1 MKICPKCGK
10 TYDDETLNFC
20 LDDGSVLNRA
30 EPAGASEPPPTV
42 MMPGAGQTSVQPP
55 AQPTAP
61 QVQHSSGT
69 QYSMQPRKSR
79 TWIWVLVALFG
90 VVVLCGG
97 GFVGLIAIGSIDDGG
112 DQPPSMED
120 AMTSESPPDK
130 ASDRKVVKRE
140 SMSTWPA
147 SLSKFDGLEVDFKGG
162 ELLINTKKG
171 FYYVISTG
179 SEFTTADSTVS
190 VKVRNPSGRST
201 NYGYGIVVHSDPE
214 QVLKRD
220 YAFVIKADNGTYR
233 IVEHVNQ
240 QESNIVDWKSSDK
253 IKRGTREN
261 HLEVRSEG
269 DKMHFYI
276 NGEFIR
282 TVTDY
287 SDFDNGVAGIY
298 TSDDVPIAFSDL
310 ELKR

>member
-20 LDDGSVLNRA
+20 LEDGSVLNRYEQGA
-30 EPAGASEPPPTV
+30 ASEPPPTV
-42 MMPGAGQTSVQPP
+42 MMPGVAPTSVQPP
-55 AQPTAP
+55 APVTAP
-61 QVQHSSGT
+61 QVQQAYGS
-69 QYSMQPRKSR
+69 QYTMQPKKSR
-79 TWIWVLVALFG
+79 AWIWALVALFG
-90 VVVLCGG
+90 VIVLCGG
-97 GFVGLIAIGSIDDGG
+97 GFVGLVVIGSLDDDE
-112 DQPPSMED
+112 DQPPSMEESL
-120 AMTSESPPDK
+120 TSESPPDK
-130 ASDRKVVKRE
+130 AADRKVVNRE

-147 SLSKFDGLEVDFKGG
+147 SLSKFDGLEAEFKGG

-171 FYYVISTG
+171 YYYVISTG
-179 SEFTTADSTVS
+179 GEFKTADSTVS

-201 NYGYGIVVHSDPE
+201 NYGYGIVVHSDPA

-220 YAFVIKADNGTYR
+220 YAFLIKADDGTYR
-233 IVEHVNQ
+233 IAEHVNQ
-240 QESNIVDWKSSDK
+240 QESNIVAWKSSGK
-253 IKRGTREN
+253 IKKGTKEN
-261 HLEVRSEG
+261 HLEIRCEG
-269 DKMHFYI
+269 DKMSFYI

-287 SDFDNGVAGIY
+287 SDFEGGVAGIY

>member
-30 EPAGASEPPPTV
+30 EQGAASEPPPTV
-42 MMPGAGQTSVQPP
+42 MMPDAAPTSVQPP
-55 AQPTAP
+55 APDTSP
-61 QVQHSSGT
+61 QFRQAS
-69 QYSMQPRKSR
+69 QYTMEPKRSR
-79 TWIWVLVALFG
+79 TWIWVLVALFS

-97 GFVGLIAIGSIDDGG
+97 GLVGLVALGSLDDGE
-112 DQPPSMED
+112 DKPPSMED
-120 AMTSESPPDK
+120 AMTSESPSDK
-130 ASDRKVVKRE
+130 SGDRKVVNRE
-140 SMSTWPA
+140 SMASWPA
-147 SLSKFDGLEVDFKGG
+147 ALSRFDNLEADFKDG
-162 ELLINTKKG
+162 ELLINTKKR

-179 SEFTTADSTVS
+179 NEFKTADSTVS
-190 VKVRNPSGRST
+190 LKVRNPSGRTT
-201 NYGYGIVVHSDPE
+201 NYGYGIVVHSDPS

-220 YAFVIKADNGTYR
+220 YAFLIKADNGTYR

-240 QESNIVDWKSSDK
+240 KESNIVDWKSSDA
-253 IKRGTREN
+253 IKKGTREN
-261 HLEVRSEG
+261 LLEVRCEG

-276 NGEFIR
+276 NGEFVR

-287 SDFDNGVAGIY
+287 AEFEDGVAGLY